1 MLLTT
6 PVSITDISFAVGY
19 NSVGSFTSHFTGSV
33 SVPPSLFR
41 QKAQNGDSEFPCPA
55 HDSSPAHGAVHGTI
69 SLPGGYAG
77 TRVYLGVF
85 TTAFVQHQPADA
97 AVVDIPADGRP
108 SSYYLP
114 NIPKGKWFIH
124 AVGVADS
131 TDPEPWT
138 RRTALVGGR
147 SPVSVAAGTAT
158 RAPISLRPRRTT
170 DPPVLLAL
178 PDLEAG
184 TARFRTIRG
193 QADQHSS
200 P

>member
-1 MLLTT
+1 VVRIYQAKYMLLTT

-41 QKAQNGDSEFPCPA
+41 QKAQNGDFEFPCPA

-77 TRVYLGVF
+77 TRVYLGAF

-124 AVGVADS
+124 AVGVA
-131 TDPEPWT
+131 
-138 RRTALVGGR
+138 
-147 SPVSVAAGTAT
+147 AGTAT

-184 TARFRTIRG
+184 TTRFRTIRG